1 MFVRV
6 QRNPVKIPSLCCFI
20 VLEMSKIENLEQ
32 FKLVKKSNLG
42 FIVFSDNTS
51 KTIHQNKCDVIGE
64 DKFTGNDSNEFH
76 WFSTIAM
83 AEKSFSLVLCDI
95 CKPSD

>member
-6 QRNPVKIPSLCCFI
+6 QRNLVKIPSHFI
-20 VLEMSKIENLEQ
+20 LEVSKIESMEQ
-32 FKLVKKSNLG
+32 FKLVKESNLG
-42 FIVFSDNTS
+42 FIVFSDDMS
-51 KTIHQNKCDVIGE
+51 KTVHRSKCDMMTEG
-64 DKFTGNDSNEFH
+64 KFTSNGNDFH

-83 AEKSFSLVLCDI
+83 AEKSFSLVLCDA